1 MRETQI
7 GPVSKRSSSTGSA
20 LKRWRVEI
28 YSGEVTV
35 AAKLQQWQVSAARDN
50 NPFNEVLLGTGV
62 VLPSSSVG
70 ARDRGLVRA
79 ADKRGLCVGPEK
91 QQ

>member
-1 MRETQI
+1 MGEEECA
-7 GPVSKRSSSTGSA
+7 TGSA
-20 LKRWRVEI
+20 LKRWRVGI

-79 ADKRGLCVGPEK
+79 VDKRGSCVGPEK